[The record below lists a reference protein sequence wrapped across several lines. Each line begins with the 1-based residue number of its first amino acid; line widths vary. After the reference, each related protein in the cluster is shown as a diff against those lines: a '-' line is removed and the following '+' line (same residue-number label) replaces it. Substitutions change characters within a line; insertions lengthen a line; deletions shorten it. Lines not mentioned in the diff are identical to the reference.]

1 MFLSYAIKKQLRKH
15 YLMATEKT
23 PAHKRI
29 RRAEQ
34 GRDEWKIK
42 ARLRR
47 EEKEKL
53 KHDLQ
58 LKEALVSKLAKEIQ
72 VVKDQIISFQKKINI
87 QDKLIEKLKKKL

>member
-1 MFLSYAIKKQLRKH
+1 
-15 YLMATEKT
+15 MATEKT

-42 ARLRR
+42 AQLRR

-53 KHDLQ
+53 KRELES
-58 LKEALVSKLAKEIQ
+58 KEAFIIELIEKNQAA
-72 VVKDQIISFQKKINI
+72 KDQIVSYQKKINE
-87 QDKLIEKLKKKL
+87 QDKLIEKLKKNSK

>member
-1 MFLSYAIKKQLRKH
+1 MLRRH

-34 GRDEWKIK
+34 GRNEWKIK
-42 ARLRR
+42 AQLRR

-53 KHDLQ
+53 QRDLQ
-58 LKEALVSKLAKEIQ
+58 LKEVLISKLTEENQ
-72 VVKDQIISFQKKINI
+72 TVKDQIVLFQKKLKE
-87 QDKLIEKLKKKL
+87 QDKLIEKLKKNSK

>member
-1 MFLSYAIKKQLRKH
+1 
-15 YLMATEKT
+15 MATEKT

-42 ARLRR
+42 AQLRR

-53 KHDLQ
+53 KRDLES
-58 LKEALVSKLAKEIQ
+58 KETLIIELIEKNQAA
-72 VVKDQIISFQKKINI
+72 KDQIVSYQKKIKD
-87 QDKLIEKLKKKL
+87 QDKLIEKLKKNSK